1 VEIKDINKL
10 IDKINEKGITDFEL
24 EEGEFK
30 LTIRK
35 KEKEVVRTETV
46 QLQAAG
52 AAPVAASAPAP
63 STTASAPAAEA
74 EIEDDNFHK
83 VLSPMVGTFYAAPAP
98 GAKPFVKVGDTISKG
113 QVLCIVEAM
122 KIMNEIQA
130 DVAGKIVKIHAKN
143 EQPVEFDEPLFSV
156 EEV

>member
-1 VEIKDINKL
+1 MEIKDINKL

-24 EEGEFK
+24 KEGDFK

-35 KEKEVVRTETV
+35 KEKEVVRTEAV
-46 QLQAAG
+46 QM
-52 AAPVAASAPAP
+52 
-63 STTASAPAAEA
+63 TASAPVAQAAAPAPAAAATAEA
-74 EIEDDNFHK
+74 AVEEEDNFHK

-98 GAKPFVKVGDTISKG
+98 GAKPFVTVGDTVSKG

-130 DVAGKIVKIHAKN
+130 DTAGKIVKIHAKN
-143 EQPVEFDEPLFSV
+143 EQPVEFDEPLFSI